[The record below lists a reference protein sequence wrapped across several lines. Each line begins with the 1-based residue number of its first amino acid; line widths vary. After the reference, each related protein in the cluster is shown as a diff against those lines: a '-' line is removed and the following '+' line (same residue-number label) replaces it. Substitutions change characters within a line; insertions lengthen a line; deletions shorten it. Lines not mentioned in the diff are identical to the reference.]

1 MLLWQSPNEV
11 VELLIWFFFQ
21 QATDTEILQSLVGL
35 GTGWERALETCQPVC
50 PLQLHG
56 RRCLTLSTEEYVGYL
71 EAELWFALHPFLHVR
86 KSFLEDF
93 EMPLC
98 CVVLVIFV
106 MFLHTEKCLWKNKDQ
121 IIFTIP
127 VLYWINHF
135 LHGIAAWGNATI
147 LNQGMWTPRGT
158 LCGCAGYIWKL
169 SCNFSGYKSNST
181 RFVWM
186 NYENRA
192 NKSSSP
198 LFLFTFVKK

>member
-1 MLLWQSPNEV
+1 
-11 VELLIWFFFQ
+11 
-21 QATDTEILQSLVGL
+21 
-35 GTGWERALETCQPVC
+35 
-50 PLQLHG
+50 
-56 RRCLTLSTEEYVGYL
+56 
-71 EAELWFALHPFLHVR
+71 
-86 KSFLEDF
+86 
-93 EMPLC
+93 MPLC

-135 LHGIAAWGNATI
+135 LHGIAAWGNAAI

-198 LFLFTFVKK
+198 LFLFTFIKKKNLFSIWGYTSKRLRTNVVSAIKEWKPQSKSFTTRERVL